1 MNLTELK
8 NIFRHEWNE
17 NHKSDLWCP
26 DNLTF
31 PDQDDNNH
39 ILRVYTFNVCIS
51 LLIKFLVSEAKL
63 ALG

>member
-1 MNLTELK
+1 MNGMRK
-8 NIFRHEWNE
+8 

-51 LLIKFLVSEAKL
+51 LLIRFLVSEAKL
-63 ALG
+63 AQG